1 MNVFGVSC
9 GRQWRRTWQPSP
21 VFLPGESHG
30 QRSLVHNHRG
40 LWSMR
45 SQAVACGKGNS
56 NEASMEEGIWRKIK
70 ELNVFVREGTGE
82 QW

>member
-1 MNVFGVSC
+1 
-9 GRQWRRTWQPSP
+9 
-21 VFLPGESHG
+21 
-30 QRSLVHNHRG
+30 
-40 LWSMR
+40 MR

-82 QW
+82 QWQEMRQDELLDY